1 MLSGAHIPCHHFQH
15 SCTLSHVLISSECCL
30 LFTAYCA
37 VLCCIVSCH
46 AKALSSILWLVSK
59 QGILVL
65 DCSSEK
71 VLWLDALSPWHSGS
85 ACTVRGRDTRRGSH
99 SNSSSLSAISTNGV
113 RALQATKQ
121 SLGFITKTTQYAS
134 HESAL
139 YGPSTGA
146 HTNGGTGSGT
156 GSGASRSQKIT
167 ASFTTAA
174 AMIGTMSMPSLE
186 DIASSTSIGATG
198 VAANAKKLQSVTTD
212 LVRSFSV
219 RNTLSAFSTTS
230 TSSSSSSMTPTATH
244 RAATDYGPPPSPKL
258 TPVKPHTQPVDDLL
272 EHSQPLRTR
281 SSSSFEQGHKNEGVF
296 DSPTLR
302 PDGHN
307 DTQSTAADTA
317 SEILDFL
324 DAVSGTLRM
333 ARAQLESSL
342 LLSVEA
348 QSEAAECVRSG
359 LRNIAQSVVGVSVLD
374 VLTSEVTAVSSH
386 LLSSLLLSSHH
397 IFSPLISQ
405 LFTSYLVL
413 SLCWLWHLR
422 YPTICFF
429 SFSNLSFY
437 SFNSFTFPSCLPFST
452 HFSLPFQL

>member
-1 MLSGAHIPCHHFQH
+1 MLC
-15 SCTLSHVLISSECCL
+15 
-30 LFTAYCA
+30 CA

-46 AKALSSILWLVSK
+46 VKALSSILWLVSK
-59 QGILVL
+59 QGTLVL

-71 VLWLDALSPWHSGS
+71 VLWLDALSPWHLGS
-85 ACTVRGRDTRRGSH
+85 AYTARGRDTRRGSH
-99 SNSSSLSAISTNGV
+99 SNNSSLSAISTNGV
-113 RALQATKQ
+113 RALQSTKQ
-121 SLGFITKTTQYAS
+121 SLGFINKTTQYAS
-134 HESAL
+134 HEFAL
-139 YGPSTGA
+139 YGHSTGA
-146 HTNGGTGSGT
+146 HTNGGT

-230 TSSSSSSMTPTATH
+230 TSSSSSSSSSMTPSATH

-258 TPVKPHTQPVDDLL
+258 TPVKPHTQPIDDLL
-272 EHSQPLRTR
+272 EQSQPMRTR

-302 PDGHN
+302 PDDHN

-348 QSEAAECVRSG
+348 QSEAAACVRSG

-374 VLTSEVTAVSSH
+374 VLTSEVTTVSSP
-386 LLSSLLLSSHH
+386 LLSSLLLSSHLISSPLLVSSYLLSSHNFLLH
-397 IFSPLISQ
+397 IF
-405 LFTSYLVL
+405 F
-413 SLCWLWHLR
+413 SLCAVFRHLR
-422 YPTICFF
+422 YPTFYFF
-429 SFSNLSFY
+429 SLFNLSFC
-437 SFNSFTFPSCLPFST
+437 SFNLFTFPSLSSFFYT
-452 HFSLPFQL
+452 FSLTILTMMPI

>member
-1 MLSGAHIPCHHFQH
+1 M
-15 SCTLSHVLISSECCL
+15 
-30 LFTAYCA
+30 
-37 VLCCIVSCH
+37 
-46 AKALSSILWLVSK
+46 
-59 QGILVL
+59 L

-71 VLWLDALSPWHSGS
+71 VLWLDALSPWHSSG
-85 ACTVRGRDTRRGSH
+85 AYTVRGRDTRRGSH
-99 SNSSSLSAISTNGV
+99 SSSSSTSTSSTNGV
-113 RALQATKQ
+113 RALQSTKQ

-139 YGPSTGA
+139 YGHSTGA
-146 HTNGGTGSGT
+146 YTNGGTGAGS

-174 AMIGTMSMPSLE
+174 ALIGTMSMPSLE
-186 DIASSTSIGATG
+186 DIASSTSMGATG

-219 RNTLSAFSTTS
+219 RNTLSSAFSATS
-230 TSSSSSSMTPTATH
+230 ASSSSSSSSSIIPNATH
-244 RAATDYGPPPSPKL
+244 RAATENGIPPSPKL
-258 TPVKPHTQPVDDLL
+258 TPVKPHTQPIDDLL
-272 EHSQPLRTR
+272 EHYQPMRTR
-281 SSSSFEQGHKNEGVF
+281 SSSSFEQGSKNDGVF

-307 DTQSTAADTA
+307 DIQATAADTA

-348 QSEAAECVRSG
+348 QSEAAACVRSG

-374 VLTSEVTAVSSH
+374 VLTSEVTVVSTP
-386 LLSSLLLSSHH
+386 LLSSDLTNFISFSFLFFPFLSFPLHSTHLH
-397 IFSPLISQ
+397 SSPLISSHLISSLLFSTYIIRLSSLPTPVIQ
-405 LFTSYLVL
+405 LSA
-413 SLCWLWHLR
+413 
-422 YPTICFF
+422 
-429 SFSNLSFY
+429 FSNF
-437 SFNSFTFPSCLPFST
+437 
-452 HFSLPFQL
+452 

>member
-1 MLSGAHIPCHHFQH
+1 M
-15 SCTLSHVLISSECCL
+15 
-30 LFTAYCA
+30 
-37 VLCCIVSCH
+37 
-46 AKALSSILWLVSK
+46 
-59 QGILVL
+59 L

-71 VLWLDALSPWHSGS
+71 VLWLDALSSWHSGS
-85 ACTVRGRDTRRGSH
+85 AHTVRGRDTRRGSH

-113 RALQATKQ
+113 RALQSTKQ
-121 SLGFITKTTQYAS
+121 SLGFTNKTTQYAS

-139 YGPSTGA
+139 YGHSTGA

-156 GSGASRSQKIT
+156 GAGSGASRSQKIT

-230 TSSSSSSMTPTATH
+230 TSSSSSSTTPTATH
-244 RAATDYGPPPSPKL
+244 RGATDYGPPPSPKL
-258 TPVKPHTQPVDDLL
+258 TPVKPHTQPIDDLL
-272 EHSQPLRTR
+272 EHSQPMRTR

-333 ARAQLESSL
+333 ARAQLVGSL

-348 QSEAAECVRSG
+348 QSEAAASVRSG

-374 VLTSEVTAVSSH
+374 VLTSEVSTGYSP
-386 LLSSLLLSSHH
+386 LLSSRLFSAHLINFHFLLSVC
-397 IFSPLISQ
+397 
-405 LFTSYLVL
+405 LVFRFKL
-413 SLCWLWHLR
+413 SLV
-422 YPTICFF
+422 
-429 SFSNLSFY
+429 SQ
-437 SFNSFTFPSCLPFST
+437 PF
-452 HFSLPFQL
+452 LL

>member
-1 MLSGAHIPCHHFQH
+1 M
-15 SCTLSHVLISSECCL
+15 
-30 LFTAYCA
+30 
-37 VLCCIVSCH
+37 
-46 AKALSSILWLVSK
+46 KALSSILWLVSK
-59 QGILVL
+59 LGTLVL

-71 VLWLDALSPWHSGS
+71 VLWLDALSLWHSGS
-85 ACTVRGRDTRRGSH
+85 AHTVRGRDTRRGSR

-113 RALQATKQ
+113 RALQSTKQ
-121 SLGFITKTTQYAS
+121 SLGFINKTTQYAS

-139 YGPSTGA
+139 YGHSTGA
-146 HTNGGTGSGT
+146 HTNGGTGAGA
-156 GSGASRSQKIT
+156 GASRSQKIT

-258 TPVKPHTQPVDDLL
+258 TPVKPHTQPIDDFL
-272 EHSQPLRTR
+272 EHSQPMRTR

-333 ARAQLESSL
+333 ARAQLVGSL

-348 QSEAAECVRSG
+348 QSEAAACVRSG

-374 VLTSEVTAVSSH
+374 VLTSEVTTGYSPP
-386 LLSSLLLSSHH
+386 LLSSLLCTSHH
-397 IFSPLISQ
+397 FSFLLICLSCFPAPL
-405 LFTSYLVL
+405 LFFLSFL
-413 SLCWLWHLR
+413 SLS
-422 YPTICFF
+422 FF
-429 SFSNLSFY
+429 NFILM
-437 SFNSFTFPSCLPFST
+437 LI
-452 HFSLPFQL
+452 